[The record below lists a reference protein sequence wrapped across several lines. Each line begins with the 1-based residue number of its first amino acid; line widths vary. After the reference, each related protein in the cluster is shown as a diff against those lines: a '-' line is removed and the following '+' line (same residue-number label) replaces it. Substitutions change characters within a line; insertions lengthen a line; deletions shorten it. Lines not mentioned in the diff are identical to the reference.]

1 MAAAT
6 SRKLINEFVTVET
19 TDATPTEALVLN
31 IPAGWF
37 GRVTAEISA
46 QDANSSGGFLYGKIS
61 AYIYTGGISD
71 VGTGYDAGQAGTL
84 AGAPQ
89 PTWIDSVSG
98 DPAVEI
104 TGVVGRTIGW
114 SIRVRGEIQHYPL
127 SGG

>member
-6 SRKLINEFVTVET
+6 QRKLINEFVTVET
-19 TDATPTEALVLN
+19 TDDTATEGLVLN
-31 IPAGWF
+31 IPADWR

-61 AYIYTGGISD
+61 AVIYSGGVVD
-71 VGTGYDAGQAGTL
+71 VGTGYDAGQGGTL
-84 AGAPQ
+84 AGASE

-114 SIRVRGEIQHYPL
+114 TIRVRGEIQYYPL

>member
-31 IPAGWF
+31 IPVGWF

-71 VGTGYDAGQAGTL
+71 VGTGYDGTAAGTI
-84 AGAPQ
+84 ATAVG
-89 PTWIDSVSG
+89 TWIDSVSG
-98 DPAVEI
+98 DPAVQV
-104 TGVVGRTIGW
+104 TGVAGRTIGW